1 MSWMF
6 VAQIKQFGIQ
16 KPATLQQG
24 ALTPVLLEVLT
35 VSLLST
41 LIVSTMFILYLSL
54 INDVQGH

>member
-1 MSWMF
+1 MSWVF

-24 ALTPVLLEVLT
+24 ALTPVPLEVLT
-35 VSLLST
+35 VNLLST

-54 INDVQGH
+54 INDV